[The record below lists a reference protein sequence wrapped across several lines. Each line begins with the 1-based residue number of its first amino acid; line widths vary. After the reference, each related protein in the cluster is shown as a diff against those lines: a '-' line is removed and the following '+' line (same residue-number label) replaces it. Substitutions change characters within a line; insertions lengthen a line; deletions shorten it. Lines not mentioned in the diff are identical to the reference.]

1 MKSGFNEVY
10 QERAPKDHATDAVWV
25 LLYIEGELGL
35 LRVLSADRDIR
46 ERRKIRPRIFE
57 KGSILPAGESE
68 HASRRLRTRYC
79 SYVHCIGQSSG
90 GRGRALTYQK
100 RLD

>member
-1 MKSGFNEVY
+1 MKYIRNE
-10 QERAPKDHATDAVWV
+10 RLKITPADAVWV

-68 HASRRLRTRYC
+68 HASRRQRARYC

-90 GRGRALTYQK
+90 VGDGH
-100 RLD
+100 